1 MLKSIDILVVTETK
15 LNSTFLESLFL
26 MNGFFKLFRLNRN
39 NNGNGIMIFIRNTV
53 SSKILEKHIFLNDIK
68 IIVKNAN
75 HNLRVICIF
84 LNNVNQALD
93 TYSKYDK
100 DFLVGEFNREI

>member
-1 MLKSIDILVVTETK
+1 
-15 LNSTFLESLFL
+15 
-26 MNGFFKLFRLNRN
+26 
-39 NNGNGIMIFIRNTV
+39 MIFIRNTV

-100 DFLVGEFNREI
+100 DFLVGEFNREIEEQRIDYFLYMHELSKLQPFRKFLMVFL